1 MTEEATLERVSK
13 AILERARKEAEAI
26 LENARKEAE
35 EIINKAKLKRKKEYE
50 KESSKVIGA
59 AKRKARAIIV
69 QAILRTR
76 KKIAKTKYDIIKN
89 IVEEAKKV
97 LGERKFDV
105 EKSLRNLLLETIHT
119 IPSEKILI
127 YVNPNDVKVIKKIV
141 EKENL
146 RNRVEKILADK
157 SISGGVVVSSVDGK
171 FRVDN
176 SYEARLEMVLSRI
189 MPKLSR
195 ELFGE

>member
-1 MTEEATLERVSK
+1 MAEEATLERVSR

-26 LENARKEAE
+26 LEKARKEAE
-35 EIINKAKLKRKKEYE
+35 GIINKAKLKRKSEYE
-50 KESSKVIGA
+50 KESSKIIGA
-59 AKRKARAIIV
+59 ARRKARAIIV
-69 QAILRTR
+69 QAVLKTR
-76 KKIAKTKYDIIKN
+76 KEIAKTKYDITRN

-97 LGERKFDV
+97 LEKRKFDV
-105 EKSLRNLLLETIHT
+105 EKSLRNLLLETINI
-119 IPSEKILI
+119 IPSEKVLV
-127 YVNPNDVKVIKKIV
+127 YVNPDDIKVIEKII

-146 RNRVEKILADK
+146 RNRVEKVLADK
-157 SISGGVVVSSVDGK
+157 NISGGIIVSSVDGK

>member
-127 YVNPNDVKVIKKIV
+127 HVNPNDVKVIKKIV

>member
-1 MTEEATLERVSK
+1 MAEEATLERVSR

-26 LENARKEAE
+26 LEKARKEAE
-35 EIINKAKLKRKKEYE
+35 EIINKAKLRRKSEYE
-50 KESSKVIGA
+50 KESSKIIGA

-69 QAILRTR
+69 QAVLKTR
-76 KKIAKTKYDIIKN
+76 KEIAKTKYDIIRD
-89 IVEEAKKV
+89 IVEKAKEV
-97 LGERKFDV
+97 LGKRKFDV
-105 EKSLRNLLLETIHT
+105 EKSLRNLLLETVHM
-119 IPSEKILI
+119 IPSEKVLV
-127 YVNPNDVKVIKKIV
+127 YVNPDDIKVIEKII

-146 RNRVEKILADK
+146 RNKVKKVLADK
-157 SISGGVVVSSVDGK
+157 SISGGIIVSSVDGR
-171 FRVDN
+171 FRIDN